1 MSFIQDSYALAA
13 ETLKKKF
20 SKRNMDAFY
29 CATKEEAKNRILS
42 MIPEG
47 SSVTWGGTESME
59 EAGVCEAIRTGNYE
73 FIDRK
78 SAKTPEEAR
87 ALYGKVVCADYFL
100 TSTNAFTT
108 DGELVNIDGASNRVA
123 CIAHGPAHVIVLA
136 SMDKM
141 CASAE
146 DAYNRVRT
154 LACPPNAMRVGVD
167 TPCAKTGICGNCL
180 SPDCICCQIL
190 VTRYSRIP
198 GRITVILCGE
208 KAGF

>member
-20 SKRNMDAFY
+20 AKRNMDAFY

-59 EAGVCEAIRTGNYE
+59 EAGVCEAVRTGNYE

-87 ALYGKVVCADYFL
+87 ALYGKVVCADYF
-100 TSTNAFTT
+100 S
-108 DGELVNIDGASNRVA
+108 
-123 CIAHGPAHVIVLA
+123 PAQ
-136 SMDKM
+136 
-141 CASAE
+141 
-146 DAYNRVRT
+146 
-154 LACPPNAMRVGVD
+154 
-167 TPCAKTGICGNCL
+167 TPSLQTGSL
-180 SPDCICCQIL
+180 
-190 VTRYSRIP
+190 
-198 GRITVILCGE
+198 
-208 KAGF
+208 

>member
-1 MSFIQDSYALAA
+1 MSFTQNSYALAG

-20 SKRNMDAFY
+20 ARRNMDAFY
-29 CATKEEAKNRILS
+29 CATKEEAKNLILS

-59 EAGVCEAIRTGNYE
+59 EAGVCEAVRRGNYE

-123 CIAHGPAHVIVLA
+123 CIAHGPAHVIILA

-141 CASAE
+141 CASVG

-154 LACPPNAMRVGVD
+154 LASPPNAMRVGAD
-167 TPCAKTGICGNCL
+167 TPCAKTGVCGNCL
-180 SPDCICCQIL
+180 SPDCICCQVL

-198 GRITVILCGE
+198 
-208 KAGF
+208 

>member
-1 MSFIQDSYALAA
+1 MIKYDKIRDRRRVLYVIYAKQYALA

-20 SKRNMDAFY
+20 SRRNMDAFY
-29 CATKEEAKNRILS
+29 CATKEEAKNLILS

-59 EAGVCEAIRTGNYE
+59 EAGVCEAVRRGNYE

-123 CIAHGPAHVIVLA
+123 LHCPRSGSCHYPCQHGQNVRFCRRRLQPRTHTCQPSKRHACRCRCSLC
-136 SMDKM
+136 K
-141 CASAE
+141 
-146 DAYNRVRT
+146 NR
-154 LACPPNAMRVGVD
+154 
-167 TPCAKTGICGNCL
+167 CL
-180 SPDCICCQIL
+180 RQLFKP
-190 VTRYSRIP
+190 
-198 GRITVILCGE
+198 
-208 KAGF
+208 